1 MLRILQQNL
10 DLIMSKSVDKAVSVL
25 NCFSLEKTILGV
37 GEISALTG
45 YTKSNVSRLLTALQ
59 RHGCV
64 EKAGGHGKYQLG
76 YRINLWA
83 SMGARQN
90 NLVSIARPIMEKLRD
105 TCGEEIALYVIEGHR
120 RVCVERVE
128 SLHEIAKV
136 GPIGTYYP
144 LHAGASGKVLL
155 AYLPEDERRVVLGK
169 GPLQKYTSYTITDY
183 NKLEKDL
190 NAIRNHGYAVSRGE
204 REPDAF
210 SVTAPIWDASGYVRA
225 SISISGPNFR
235 LTDKHLKNYIQDIMV
250 ASKEISRKLG
260 CG

>member
-1 MLRILQQNL
+1 
-10 DLIMSKSVDKAVSVL
+10 MSKSVDKAISVL
-25 NCFSLEKTILGV
+25 NCFSLEKTVLGV
-37 GEISALTG
+37 GEISGLTG
-45 YTKSNVSRLLTALQ
+45 YTKSNVSRLLTTLQ

-64 EKAGGHGKYQLG
+64 ERAGGRKYQLG

-83 SMGARQN
+83 TMGARQS

-136 GPIGTYYP
+136 GPVGTYYP

-155 AYLPEDERRVVLGK
+155 AYLSNDERKVILGK
-169 GPLQKYTSYTITDY
+169 GHLQKYTSHTITDY

-190 NAIRNHGYAVSRGE
+190 KAIRNHGYAVSRGE

-210 SVTAPIWDASGYVRA
+210 SVTAPIWDASGHVRA

-235 LTDKHLKNYIQDIMV
+235 LTDKLLKNYVQDIMD

-260 CG
+260 YGDQ